1 MIKFELP
8 TLKQEF
14 INGELKSTKGNIDC
28 YFDMSAAAQITW
40 EREFPAQ
47 AEKIALF
54 DYVDKLNNLKI
65 KDTATAITALKV
77 IYCFLVFEKPMS
89 VLEFLRMFSFSDK
102 EYFDELVGKLK
113 EIMSAIFPEDKKKG

>member
-14 INGELKSTKGNIDC
+14 INGKLESAKGSINC

-54 DYVDKLNNLKI
+54 DYVDKLNSLKI
-65 KDTATAITALKV
+65 KDTATAVLALKV
-77 IYCFLVFEKPMS
+77 VYCFLVFEKPMS
-89 VLEFLRMFSFSDK
+89 VLEFLRMFCFSDK
-102 EYFDELVGKLK
+102 DYFDELVGKLK
-113 EIMSAIFPEDKKKG
+113 EIMEAIFPENKKKD

>member
-1 MIKFELP
+1 MVKFELP

-14 INGELKSTKGNIDC
+14 VNGELKSIKDSIDC

-65 KDTATAITALKV
+65 KDTATAILSLKV
-77 IYCFLVFEKPMS
+77 IYCFLVFETPMS
-89 VLEFLRMFSFSDK
+89 VIEFLRMFNFGDK
-102 EYFDELVGKLK
+102 DYFDELVGKLK
-113 EIMSAIFPEDKKKG
+113 EIMIAIFPDSKKKV